1 MLHIIVYCILKG
13 LIPQSHTQLSAR
25 KHVSLAGKFFLHCF
39 WPNATQIS
47 RKWGHVLA
55 RFGHL
60 CQIANHTLNAHT
72 WEYWR
77 RTMATT
83 KTNTPWPM
91 TKMWYHIK
99 GCKCAICST
108 ISLIKK
114 YKFIWKC
121 IKLRPT
127 FFVLFEWRWK
137 LLLLVFPQP
146 PALLITIYVKRS
158 NLLGKT
164 ELNRPDCHSNHNLV
178 RIFPCTAQTNQP

>member
-114 YKFIWKC
+114 IQVHLKMHQALANFFCPIWMALKAPVAC
-121 IKLRPT
+121 
-127 FFVLFEWRWK
+127 FS
-137 LLLLVFPQP
+137 
-146 PALLITIYVKRS
+146 PAS
-158 NLLGKT
+158 
-164 ELNRPDCHSNHNLV
+164 CSSNHKLCLKINFAWE
-178 RIFPCTAQTNQP
+178 IWTE